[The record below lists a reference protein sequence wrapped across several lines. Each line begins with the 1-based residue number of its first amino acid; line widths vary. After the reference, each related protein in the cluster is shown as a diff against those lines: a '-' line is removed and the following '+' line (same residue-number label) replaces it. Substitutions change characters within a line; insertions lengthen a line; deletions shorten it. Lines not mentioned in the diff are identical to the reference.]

1 MSTPQPILYRRLA
14 LLTQGGLDI
23 YRNKTAM
30 GMLRF
35 RPEDVVCVIDAK
47 HAGQDLQQL
56 TGVGAGVPIV
66 ATIMD
71 AVRLGIDW
79 LVIGVATPGGYLPAN
94 LRPQVYEA
102 IKNRIGVISGL
113 HESVNGD
120 PNLVALS
127 ARYAVELVNLRRLPD
142 DENHVSTARA
152 RDTKAFRLLTVGTD
166 ANIGKTTT
174 ALELERQLRAQGIA
188 ARFVPTGQ
196 DGKLITG
203 RGVCIDRVI
212 SNFASG
218 AVERLVCHEA
228 RSADLLVIEGQD
240 SILSPPYSGV
250 ALALLH
256 GSCPDA
262 MVLCHAPTRTLHRH
276 TDVPIPPLQQYRQ
289 LYEAMLAPLHPGKVV
304 AISLNTMGL
313 DEAEARK
320 ALVAARA
327 QTGLPT
333 VDPVRQLDGGIEVLA
348 AAVLAAA
355 KGRLPAHG
363 AHHHAAAAA
372 AGQRPAKAK
381 AQAAHGKAGAKVA
394 KRKA

>member
-1 MSTPQPILYRRLA
+1 MTAVPPLYRRLA

-47 HAGQDLQQL
+47 HAGQDLLRL
-56 TGVGAGVPIV
+56 TGVGGGIPIV
-66 ATIMD
+66 ASVQEAI
-71 AVRLGIDW
+71 ALGISW
-79 LVIGVATPGGYLPAN
+79 LVIGVATPGGTLPDA
-94 LRPQVYEA
+94 LKPQVYDA
-102 IKNRIGVISGL
+102 IRHRIGVISGL

-127 ARYAVELVNLRRLPD
+127 ARFAVELVNLRKVS
-142 DENHVSTARA
+142 DEEGHIGKAHARQ
-152 RDTKAFRLLTVGTD
+152 TKAYRVLTVGTD

-174 ALELERQLRAQGIA
+174 ALELERQFK
-188 ARFVPTGQ
+188 ARRINARYVCTGQ

-218 AVERLVCHEA
+218 AVEQLVMHEG
-228 RSADLLVIEGQD
+228 RSADLLLIEGQD

-262 MVLCHAPTRTLHRH
+262 MILCHAPTRTMHRH
-276 TDVPIPPLQQYRQ
+276 TDVPIPPLAVYRR
-289 LYEAMLAPLHPGKVV
+289 LYEDMLAPLHPGKVV

-313 DEAEARK
+313 DDGQ
-320 ALVAARA
+320 ARA
-327 QTGLPT
+327 AIAAAAKDTGLPAA
-333 VDPVRQLDGGIEVLA
+333 DPVRDADGCRVLA
-348 AAVLAAA
+348 DAVLAAW
-355 KGRLPAHG
+355 K
-363 AHHHAAAAA
+363 
-372 AGQRPAKAK
+372 
-381 AQAAHGKAGAKVA
+381 
-394 KRKA
+394 KRKPSARVRRR